1 MRSTKGPRR
10 KGGGRCLGKVRC
22 GRPRDRGRGSGW
34 PCAGKGHLTQPLP
47 GTAGADSVTP
57 GRTRGQAR
65 LLGSGGGAGPG
76 GAGRGMQ
83 RPEGPGG
90 GLPALS
96 GALVMRPPASTAA
109 TAGARAGRGRA
120 LSPTASVMKATWM
133 KSDSQLSTYM
143 NHMAPPAPAARP
155 PAGTGLRAR
164 APATRSHRYR
174 RRVPT
179 PRTVVRRRREQ
190 PCPSTA
196 PSRVRTSAARRRG
209 GPTAAAQIGARPRTA
224 GLPRLQGGDG
234 RRCIPGE
241 AGRS

>member
-143 NHMAPPAPAARP
+143 NHMAPPPRP
-155 PAGTGLRAR
+155 PARRDGPARSGSGNTEPPLPPPRPHPSDGR
-164 APATRSHRYR
+164 APPPRAALPEHR
-174 RRVPT
+174 P
-179 PRTVVRRRREQ
+179 Q
-190 PCPSTA
+190 P
-196 PSRVRTSAARRRG
+196 
-209 GPTAAAQIGARPRTA
+209 GP
-224 GLPRLQGGDG
+224 D
-234 RRCIPGE
+234 
-241 AGRS
+241 